1 MGARSSSVWKSHDDC
16 VCVCV
21 GWHLSWQFAAK
32 DSIVICL
39 QSSLLIFS
47 LHRLPPL
54 LLKKLLIITY
64 LILFEKSHLMLAVP
78 QYESHEHT
86 PTANYQTA
94 NCQQT
99 EIPET
104 DNRQMPTE
112 SDEHKSSAFLA
123 TKAETKLLAAELNK
137 TQIKKLL
144 FLSFLFIL
152 FIYIRL
158 FSSSV

>member
-32 DSIVICL
+32 DAIVICL

-86 PTANYQTA
+86 PTA